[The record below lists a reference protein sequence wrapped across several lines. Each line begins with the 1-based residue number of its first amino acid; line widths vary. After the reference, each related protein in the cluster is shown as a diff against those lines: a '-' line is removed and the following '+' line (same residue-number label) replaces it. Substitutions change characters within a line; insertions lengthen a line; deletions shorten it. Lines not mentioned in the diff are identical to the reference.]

1 MTEGEDG
8 DDACSVSSPSVWQV
22 PATSPWQGRIFSHRY
37 VSSVVSFTL
46 LGSFFPLVRRE
57 GSWTGFFFFH
67 CANVIGPSGVSMIV
81 SSIEL
86 MQCLRQAQRTAAKG
100 GPSKGV
106 FTLI

>member
-1 MTEGEDG
+1 ML
-8 DDACSVSSPSVWQV
+8 
-22 PATSPWQGRIFSHRY
+22 PAYF
-37 VSSVVSFTL
+37 SSVVSFTL
-46 LGSFFPLVRRE
+46 FGSFFPLVRRE